1 MCAIVDARFLK
12 PFDAELARKLSDRP
26 MVTIEDGAACGGL
39 FSALAEATAALPGAR
54 ILSATW
60 PDRVLPH
67 GNVADLR
74 RICGLTPAGICDGM
88 ELAFGKTVV

>member
-1 MCAIVDARFLK
+1 MYLEKITGPRDLRALS
-12 PFDAELARKLSDRP
+12 PTEL
-26 MVTIEDGAACGGL
+26 E
-39 FSALAEATAALPGAR
+39 ALAEATAALPGAR